1 MVATLGKPVSRGAR
15 LVYGLVLALLWVIA
29 VGPFGTAS
37 AQTSKQKRAD
47 QRANSPFN
55 LASGANT
62 LLSANLVQ
70 CGLNNSGDVC
80 TDVFDSPTGGGGFW
94 PSGTTNQ
101 YIFNS
106 GLQIAG
112 VNSAAAGPWAND
124 TVGAYF
130 FDARRTHKHGVNL
143 TDVYN

>member
-1 MVATLGKPVSRGAR
+1 MMF
-15 LVYGLVLALLWVIA
+15 GLALALLWVIA
-29 VGPFGTAS
+29 VGPFSSAS
-37 AQTSKQKRAD
+37 AQTSMQKR
-47 QRANSPFN
+47 QQMRANSPFN

-62 LLSANLVQ
+62 VLQANLVQ

-80 TDVFDSPTGGGGFW
+80 TDVFDSPTGGGGYW

-112 VNSAAAGPWAND
+112 INGPAGGWTGD

-130 FDARRTHKHGVNL
+130 FDARGTQKHG
-143 TDVYN
+143 TR